1 MSQVGPFTE
10 PTNPVD
16 DQGCQP
22 ERALR
27 RSEPEGFSSLGRA
40 TESKIQENNH
50 FKRSAPLR
58 LKLVISR
65 VFDDGSA
72 GLGLHWTP
80 PTQQRIK
87 IRCRAVG
94 SVRLGST
101 EGRSESNGH
110 DELCQRIYNP
120 PLQPPERRS
129 RSAAERGLYP
139 LQSRRVQ

>member
-40 TESKIQENNH
+40 TESKIHENNR

-58 LKLVISR
+58 LKSVISR
-65 VFDDGSA
+65 VFAILVCWFVAA
-72 GLGLHWTP
+72 GRVSGGN
-80 PTQQRIK
+80 
-87 IRCRAVG
+87 AAAE
-94 SVRLGST
+94 SVRLGPHPT
-101 EGRSESNGH
+101 
-110 DELCQRIYNP
+110 
-120 PLQPPERRS
+120 
-129 RSAAERGLYP
+129 
-139 LQSRRVQ
+139 RRVG

>member
-27 RSEPEGFSSLGRA
+27 RSEPEGFSSLGR
-40 TESKIQENNH
+40 ELNRQIHENNH

-65 VFDDGSA
+65 VFDDLVCWLKSDSFAA
-72 GLGLHWTP
+72 GISGD
-80 PTQQRIK
+80 
-87 IRCRAVG
+87 
-94 SVRLGST
+94 SERLT
-101 EGRSESNGH
+101 E
-110 DELCQRIYNP
+110 
-120 PLQPPERRS
+120 PEGFG
-129 RSAAERGLYP
+129 ETL
-139 LQSRRVQ
+139 